1 LRRYDLIVVGSGP
14 SGSRV
19 ASLCAAQGMEV
30 LLIEKGTHPR
40 SKCCAGGLLERA
52 LVQLDDLPDSL
63 VERELDSF
71 VLVRGEESVPCTMGR
86 RIGVTVRRDLFD
98 AHLAGE
104 AERQGAELLEGCTV
118 LSARELQDVVE
129 VRTERGT
136 FHSRFLAIAEGSRG
150 RLANSL
156 LGPRR
161 PGAIALGS
169 VMNCEVEGTPDTAL
183 RIHLFQDR
191 GASSRRQHFPLS
203 GASFPLVDGFTISAV
218 ANHVGRARM
227 QVALDSMIK
236 CIDDEFSVTDR
247 GAPCFHPIPL
257 AQRPRVSSRRALA
270 VGDAAG
276 LVSPFSGEGLTYA
289 LRSAEMASGVIRR
302 TAEGRGDLLDY
313 QRECWRHIGFNMRAA
328 EILGPALRWMTSL
341 TDIRSLVEAFS
352 RDEALIEIV
361 AQTAGGERDWRN
373 ILLRVIPRFP
383 RLFFSSV

>member
-1 LRRYDLIVVGSGP
+1 
-14 SGSRV
+14 
-19 ASLCAAQGMEV
+19 M
-30 LLIEKGTHPR
+30 
-40 SKCCAGGLLERA
+40 
-52 LVQLDDLPDSL
+52 
-63 VERELDSF
+63 
-71 VLVRGEESVPCTMGR
+71 
-86 RIGVTVRRDLFD
+86 
-98 AHLAGE
+98 
-104 AERQGAELLEGCTV
+104 
-118 LSARELQDVVE
+118 QD
-129 VRTERGT
+129 
-136 FHSRFLAIAEGSRG
+136 
-150 RLANSL
+150 
-156 LGPRR
+156 
-161 PGAIALGS
+161 
-169 VMNCEVEGTPDTAL
+169 
-183 RIHLFQDR
+183 
-191 GASSRRQHFPLS
+191 
-203 GASFPLVDGFTISAV
+203 
-218 ANHVGRARM
+218 
-227 QVALDSMIK
+227 ALDSMIK
-236 CIDDEFSVTDR
+236 CIDDE
-247 GAPCFHPIPL
+247 APCFHPIPL

>member
-118 LSARELQDVVE
+118 LSARELQDAVE
-129 VRTERGT
+129 IRTERKT
-136 FHSRFLAIAEGSRG
+136 FHSRFLALAEGSRG
-150 RLANSL
+150 RLASSL

-169 VMNCEVEGTPDTAL
+169 VMNCEVERTPDTAL

-191 GASSRRQHFPLS
+191 SASSRRQHFPLN
-203 GASFPLVDGFTISAV
+203 GASFPLVGGFTISAV
-218 ANHVGRARM
+218 ANHVERARM
-227 QVALDSMIK
+227 RVALDSMIK

-247 GAPCFHPIPL
+247 EAPCFHPIPL
-257 AQRPRVSSRRALA
+257 AQRPKVSSRRALA

-276 LVSPFSGEGLTYA
+276 FVSPFSGEGLTYA
-289 LRSAEMASGVIRR
+289 LKSAELASGAIRR
-302 TAEGRGDLLDY
+302 AAEGKGDLLDY
-313 QRECWRHIGFNMRAA
+313 QRECWRHIGFNIRAA
-328 EILGPALRWMTSL
+328 EILGPALRWITDL
-341 TDIRSLVEAFS
+341 TDINSLVEVFS

-361 AQTAGGERDWRN
+361 AQAAGGERDWRN